1 MPVLFKPS
9 SKDVEYFKNDK
20 MAWKH
25 KFIIRDAFTEV
36 IFHDSNYIVFTNNYL
51 IDEDTET

>member
-1 MPVLFKPS
+1 
-9 SKDVEYFKNDK
+9 

-36 IFHDSNYIVFTNNYL
+36 IFRDSNYIVFTNNYL